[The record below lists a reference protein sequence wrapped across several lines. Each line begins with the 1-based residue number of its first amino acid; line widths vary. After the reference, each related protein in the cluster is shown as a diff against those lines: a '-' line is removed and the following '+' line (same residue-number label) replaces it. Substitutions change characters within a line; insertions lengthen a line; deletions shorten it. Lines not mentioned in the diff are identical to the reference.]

1 MEFAQRD
8 FQTLS
13 RIMATL
19 IALAALA
26 DRAGSM
32 AFPVRWVVLAVLR
45 QAEAVAAGFV
55 AETMPADWPCIE
67 QSLESE
73 SGPVDAAWLAWRFR
87 MLAAMLGAL
96 LSWLFDSFSMEQ
108 APRRL
113 APRPRLLV
121 MPCAWTL
128 RPVDTS

>member
-1 MEFAQRD
+1 MEFAQRN

-26 DRAGSM
+26 DRAGGM

-55 AETMPADWPCIE
+55 AETMPADWPSIE
-67 QSLESE
+67 QSAESE
-73 SGPVDAAWLAWRFR
+73 TGPVDAAWLAWRFR
-87 MLAAMLGAL
+87 LLAAMLGAL

-108 APRRL
+108 APRRF

-121 MPCAWTL
+121 TPCAWTL